1 MRSSSFSPVSPVG
14 GVTAAESGWLRTRLT
29 LSVTLLLVAVCGSWS
44 FAEPPPRDQKKS
56 SPSDPPGRPVV
67 DPNQGE
73 LDGEESPELE
83 EILRL
88 RRLMGDP
95 FRGTLLES
103 TGESEGKSGADQFA
117 GALRKVVQE
126 GSALHSP
133 DFEGQAPSREQC
145 EAWYQELLQG
155 EPNSDRFVV
164 PSIAAP
170 PAPSPLSPAASPVAS
185 SPAARLRMVARQIG
199 QSADD
204 LEDLGRYSE
213 ADALREVA
221 ERLRKAARADQ
232 SMSFD

>member
-1 MRSSSFSPVSPVG
+1 MRSSSTRPPLSRSRTGRSPPRRQKPPLFLVS
-14 GVTAAESGWLRTRLT
+14 RLA
-29 LSVTLLLVAVCGSWS
+29 LGLTLLLGTACGSWS
-44 FAEPPPRDQKKS
+44 FAEATPRDPKKS
-56 SPSDPPGRPVV
+56 SPSDPSGRPVV
-67 DPNQGE
+67 DRSQGE

-88 RRLMGDP
+88 RRLVGDP

-103 TGESEGKSGADQFA
+103 TGGSEGKSGADQFA

-164 PSIAAP
+164 PSIATP
-170 PAPSPLSPAASPVAS
+170 PRPSPLSPAASPVA
-185 SPAARLRMVARQIG
+185 PAAP
-199 QSADD
+199 
-204 LEDLGRYSE
+204 
-213 ADALREVA
+213 
-221 ERLRKAARADQ
+221 
-232 SMSFD
+232 